1 MNTMNKIFTLLAA
14 LLLSAPAFAADGDVK
29 KTTVDGVEW
38 TYTIVSESDKT
49 CMLGGSATGDDG
61 TVVYYPAIDVNTT
74 GNVTIPG
81 TLDGYT
87 VVTIGKE
94 AFRGCKISA
103 VSIPAEVTYIDDN
116 AFADCSNLVKVI
128 CNGQPYDISESAF
141 EGLYS
146 QATVYYPE
154 DCGEEF
160 QSKKGWSKFSK
171 WYEQGVEED
180 YLNEFKEV
188 IMHLREMLYVAH
200 ENLVKKA
207 TQSEAPEL
215 YNEYDYCSD
224 EINYIGQFFERIIWE
239 GCVTIQNAKDFRERL
254 RYLDKSIYEFYQK
267 VEQYQPIVKIA
278 INEENFPDANF
289 RAIVA
294 ASDIDKDQDG
304 YLSEEEIT
312 AIKKLKVSY
321 KSIADL
327 KGIEYFTSITELKCH
342 GNQLTSLDLSNNMA
356 LISLEC
362 DHNRLTSLDLSNN
375 MALISLECDHNRLTS
390 LDLSNNTAL
399 TKLWCFDSQLT
410 SLDLSK
416 NTALVELYC
425 ENNQL
430 TSLDLSNN
438 TALTD
443 LDCENNQL
451 TSLDVSKNTALEVLH
466 CYDNLLTSLD
476 VSKNTAL
483 TDFWCNNNQL
493 TSIDVSNNSALH
505 MFYCKNNQLTSLD
518 LSKNMALDYLVCEN
532 NQLTSLDVSNNTA
545 LTSLWCSNNQLTS
558 LDVSKNTALKQL
570 DCANNQLTSID
581 VSKNTALKVLYCAN
595 NQLTSLDLSNNAAL
609 AWLDTSNNPLTS
621 IDVSKN
627 TALVS
632 LWCIENQLT
641 SLDVSNNT
649 ALEQLDTSKNQL
661 TSLDLS
667 NNAALTYLR
676 TSNNPLTS
684 LDVSKNTALITLVC
698 DGNQLISLDL
708 TNNTALNFIRCYN
721 NQIGETEMG
730 KLVES
735 LPEVSEGRFYVK
747 MLMDDSD
754 KNIITKSQ
762 VAAAK
767 EKGWTVYAY
776 EPTSDGYYNSVEYEG
791 SDPQDLNPV
800 DGGDKID
807 IGTEI
812 NTDTNLDG
820 NVVGNILYNISSGNG
835 EYNAQEGCLVI
846 NKPTSDETMSTLEG
860 KDIFGEDVKD
870 NFTGIVLKVAE
881 GSGKVAIE
889 AETTGPMVL
898 KMKVGNEEPLEMEF
912 EGKLKV
918 KFPYNVTEET
928 YVYIYGSTKAAQQAK
943 GMRRANGT
951 DGTLKIFGIEIE
963 KNPTAI
969 DDIFA
974 ADKPMDI
981 YTLSGQKV
989 RSGATSLQGLPAG
1002 VYIVG
1007 GKKVVVSK

>member
-49 CMLGGSATGDDG
+49 CMLGGSTTGDDG
-61 TVVYYPAIDVNTT
+61 TVVYYPAVNVNTS
-74 GNVTIPG
+74 GYITIPG
-81 TLDGYT
+81 TLDGYK

-94 AFRGCKISA
+94 AFRGCNIEA
-103 VSIPAEVTYIDDN
+103 IEIPAEVTYIDDN
-116 AFADCSNLVKVI
+116 AFADCSRLNVVS
-128 CNGQPYDISESAF
+128 CNGHPYDISESAF

-146 QATVYYPE
+146 QITAYYP
-154 DCGEEF
+154 DGYGEGF
-160 QSKKGWSKFSK
+160 YLKKGWNKFSK
-171 WYEQGVEED
+171 WYEQGVEGMLRVIED
-180 YLNEFKEV
+180 LLDDLSCMCDKAMNKLAEKAKE
-188 IMHLREMLYVAH
+188 
-200 ENLVKKA
+200 
-207 TQSEAPEL
+207 SEAPEL
-215 YNEYDYCSD
+215 REKLAELYTRLQDCQHQFVEFVNEGKVVVEQSQYLYEEC
-224 EINYIGQFFERIIWE
+224 
-239 GCVTIQNAKDFRERL
+239 ERL
-254 RYLDKSIYEFYQK
+254 RVMIVEFDMQID
-267 VEQYQPIVKIA
+267 QYQPPMKIA

-312 AIKKLKVSY
+312 ATKKLKASY

-327 KGIEYFTSITELKCH
+327 KGIEYFTSITELKCS
-342 GNQLTSLDLSNNMA
+342 GNQLTSLDVSKNTALTDLACHNNQ
-356 LISLEC
+356 
-362 DHNRLTSLDLSNN
+362 LTSLDVSNN

-438 TALTD
+438 TALTY
-443 LDCENNQL
+443 LYCENNQL

-595 NQLTSLDLSNNAAL
+595 NQLTSLDVSNNAAL

-667 NNAALTYLR
+667 NNAALTYLW

-698 DGNQLISLDL
+698 DGNQLISIDL

-974 ADKPMDI
+974 ADKPIDI

>member
-49 CMLGGSATGDDG
+49 CMLGGSTTGDDG
-61 TVVYYPAIDVNTT
+61 TVVYYPAVNVNTS
-74 GNVTIPG
+74 GYITIPG
-81 TLDGYT
+81 TLDGYK

-94 AFRGCKISA
+94 AFRGCNIEA
-103 VSIPAEVTYIDDN
+103 IEIPAEVTYIDDN
-116 AFADCSNLVKVI
+116 AFADCSRLNVVS
-128 CNGQPYDISESAF
+128 CNGHPYDISESAF

-146 QATVYYPE
+146 QITAYYP
-154 DCGEEF
+154 DGYGEGF
-160 QSKKGWSKFSK
+160 YLKKGWNKFSK
-171 WYEQGVEED
+171 WYEQGVEGMLRVIED
-180 YLNEFKEV
+180 LLDDLSCMCDKAMNKLAEKAKE
-188 IMHLREMLYVAH
+188 
-200 ENLVKKA
+200 
-207 TQSEAPEL
+207 SEAPEL
-215 YNEYDYCSD
+215 REKLAELYTRLQDCQHQFVEFVNEGKVVVEQSQYLYEEC
-224 EINYIGQFFERIIWE
+224 
-239 GCVTIQNAKDFRERL
+239 ERL
-254 RYLDKSIYEFYQK
+254 RVMIVEFDMQID
-267 VEQYQPIVKIA
+267 QYQPPMKIA
-278 INEENFPDANF
+278 INEENVPDANF
-289 RAIVA
+289 RANVA

-312 AIKKLKVSY
+312 ATKKLKASY

-327 KGIEYFTSITELKCH
+327 KGIEYFTSITELKCS
-342 GNQLTSLDLSNNMA
+342 GNQLTSLDVSKNTALTDLACHNNQ
-356 LISLEC
+356 
-362 DHNRLTSLDLSNN
+362 LTSLDVSNN

-399 TKLWCFDSQLT
+399 TKLWCFDS
-410 SLDLSK
+410 
-416 NTALVELYC
+416 
-425 ENNQL
+425 
-430 TSLDLSNN
+430 
-438 TALTD
+438 
-443 LDCENNQL
+443 
-451 TSLDVSKNTALEVLH
+451 
-466 CYDNLLTSLD
+466 
-476 VSKNTAL
+476 
-483 TDFWCNNNQL
+483 
-493 TSIDVSNNSALH
+493 
-505 MFYCKNNQLTSLD
+505 
-518 LSKNMALDYLVCEN
+518 
-532 NQLTSLDVSNNTA
+532 QLTSLDVSNNTA

-595 NQLTSLDLSNNAAL
+595 NQLTSLDVSNNAAL

-667 NNAALTYLR
+667 NNAALTYLW
-676 TSNNPLTS
+676 TSNIPLTS

-698 DGNQLISLDL
+698 DGNQLISIDL

-898 KMKVGNEEPLEMEF
+898 KMKVGNEEPL
-912 EGKLKV
+912 
-918 KFPYNVTEET
+918 
-928 YVYIYGSTKAAQQAK
+928 
-943 GMRRANGT
+943 
-951 DGTLKIFGIEIE
+951 
-963 KNPTAI
+963 
-969 DDIFA
+969 
-974 ADKPMDI
+974 
-981 YTLSGQKV
+981 
-989 RSGATSLQGLPAG
+989 
-1002 VYIVG
+1002 
-1007 GKKVVVSK
+1007 